1 MKRIQHRLPSARSE
15 NKCCST
21 SKGTVERCNFRTF
34 PHRRNYADWCEQI
47 IISFWLPEGVHTTR
61 RSVQYFKVVAITN
74 GIRTK
79 FNQFLYCVYRN
90 FFSPHYLWLDVGKTF
105 SSAYRHHL
113 MPDDSRH
120 TKNTKNEKNKNKH
133 LNFFALNRKLMNGD
147 RVNALQ
153 FNQT

>member
-1 MKRIQHRLPSARSE
+1 
-15 NKCCST
+15 
-21 SKGTVERCNFRTF
+21 
-34 PHRRNYADWCEQI
+34 
-47 IISFWLPEGVHTTR
+47 
-61 RSVQYFKVVAITN
+61 
-74 GIRTK
+74 
-79 FNQFLYCVYRN
+79 
-90 FFSPHYLWLDVGKTF
+90 
-105 SSAYRHHL
+105 